1 MVNEDGLAADGGHE
15 LPDGHGD
22 EPWGAAGLDAPS
34 LGQLPDAGPEE
45 HVGRRPTDSWPVSG
59 ATLRGV
65 GGWLWSAVGLQQQ
78 AAVPLLRRR
87 RTAITPNPTIPKP
100 RP

>member
-45 HVGRRPTDSWPVSG
+45 HVG
-59 ATLRGV
+59 
-65 GGWLWSAVGLQQQ
+65 
-78 AAVPLLRRR
+78 
-87 RTAITPNPTIPKP
+87 
-100 RP
+100 